1 MALLARRSELSSP
14 NILGGNRKS
23 LFAVTART
31 TDHGERYHNNTIL
44 EGQYRGLLATTNC
57 TDLICLRSLDTE
69 TLKVAQQ
76 QTFVNAYYTVPD
88 GLYGYGDFYY
98 GPSVCARRYR
108 KDVGWFVDPKIL
120 G

>member
-1 MALLARRSELSSP
+1 MQNSHADFSS
-14 NILGGNRKS
+14 L
-23 LFAVTART
+23 
-31 TDHGERYHNNTIL
+31 RYHNNTIL

-76 QTFVNAYYTVPD
+76 QTFVNAYYTVPN

-98 GPSVCARRYR
+98 GPSVRSKAQVASVY
-108 KDVGWFVDPKIL
+108 L
-120 G
+120 YES